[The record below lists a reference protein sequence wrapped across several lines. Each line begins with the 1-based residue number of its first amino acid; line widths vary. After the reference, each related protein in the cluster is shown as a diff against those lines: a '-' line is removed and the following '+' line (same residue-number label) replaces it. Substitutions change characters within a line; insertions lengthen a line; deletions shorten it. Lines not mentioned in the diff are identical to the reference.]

1 MEYFLL
7 SVLPFVTGTVGYYHE
22 SSFSTRDISKCKTIY
37 MCPTFCYKLVKGCF
51 TCKCDES
58 TTEYMVGAMAKM
70 KDDYKPIKQTGG
82 EYSLKPMT
90 NGGTA
95 SGTWS
100 SMSNNNMIT
109 GMGSLSGFYSFGGR
123 GGMKSPSPM
132 LQNGGMNNAKTM
144 SSFNGIS
151 QPQHSS
157 FFQPSQQMLPG
168 QCPLMDYSCPS
179 VCWFTDTSSGCITCA
194 CKVGPLK
201 VTEKLKSLPTTNEPT
216 TLPTTNELTTLPTT
230 NLNGNHA
237 NKQHQQTPNKWLLP
251 TATQQTSIETTEH
264 HTTLAVNSKATEQNG
279 IISKGQNRR
288 VCLPIEDSCPLH
300 CLNFDRQTFCAL
312 CECPQTTTPTTTVAT
327 TSATT
332 AETIQLTT
340 ISTTTH
346 PSTTDSSQN
355 KAPTCQPLHK
365 SCPTECRTYDTQTYC
380 PVCRCQMTT
389 PPPVPT
395 TDRCVSLPVDC
406 RTQCVKLG
414 VNGCPVCQCPNVTVD
429 SNTSDIN
436 TTDLTCPPINRNCHK
451 ECITY
456 DPNSFC
462 PFCQCNTE
470 EEDKTQN

>member
-1 MEYFLL
+1 
-7 SVLPFVTGTVGYYHE
+7 
-22 SSFSTRDISKCKTIY
+22 
-37 MCPTFCYKLVKGCF
+37 
-51 TCKCDES
+51 
-58 TTEYMVGAMAKM
+58 MVGAMAKM

-82 EYSLKPMT
+82 EYSLKQIT

-123 GGMKSPSPM
+123 GGIKSPSPM
-132 LQNGGMNNAKTM
+132 LQNGGMHNAKTM

-151 QPQHSS
+151 QPQHS
-157 FFQPSQQMLPG
+157 F
-168 QCPLMDYSCPS
+168 
-179 VCWFTDTSSGCITCA
+179 
-194 CKVGPLK
+194 GPLK

-216 TLPTTNELTTLPTT
+216 TLPTTNEPPTLPTTNELTTLLTT

-237 NKQHQQTPNKWLLP
+237 NKQHQQTPNKWILP

-264 HTTLAVNSKATEQNG
+264 HTTLAVNNKATEQNG

-312 CECPQTTTPTTTVAT
+312 CECPQTTTTTTAPTTAVAT

-346 PSTTDSSQN
+346 TSTTDSSQN

-365 SCPTECRTYDTQTYC
+365 PCPTECRTYDTQTYC

-429 SNTSDIN
+429 FNTSDVNN
-436 TTDLTCPPINRNCHK
+436 TTGGKDAELNVLI
-451 ECITY
+451 
-456 DPNSFC
+456 
-462 PFCQCNTE
+462 
-470 EEDKTQN
+470 